1 MSLHSN
7 NIKNSTW
14 NWIIKIA
21 TVSQWNGLSDA
32 ENFSEQVI
40 VGIYFVY
47 AYLKFS
53 FNIQPYIFNNI

>member
-1 MSLHSN
+1 MSLQSN

-21 TVSQWNGLSDA
+21 TVSQWNGPSDA

-53 FNIQPYIFNNI
+53 FNI